1 MERIPSLSRFLILVV
16 LFCLGLFS
24 LLRVGF
30 WLYFDSVG
38 NPAPA
43 GELLTAFYLGL
54 KFDLRFTLVLLF
66 PLFVLGGLP
75 WLNPFRYRAAKVF
88 WVAYLTLTGAAT
100 LLFYMVDFGHYA
112 YLETR
117 VDSTALG
124 FLRDLDISMR
134 MVWESYPVVFLSI
147 LAAVGVGLIAYVS
160 HRLMVYC
167 SRVAPEPLGWKA
179 RAMVH
184 VGMTLLLLGGLYG
197 KLSYYPLRWSD
208 AYFSE
213 DIFVSQI
220 AQHPVLYFADTVR
233 NGGGAV
239 YDESLVR
246 AHYREMAEWLGVDQ
260 PDEIAL
266 DFRRSGS
273 PARTPKRAP
282 NVVIV
287 LMESMAAHKT
297 GLSGNPLNPTPN
309 LDSLAR
315 DGYYFKN
322 FFTPLASTARSVF
335 CTVTGIPD
343 VETHGTSSRNPRVVD
358 QHTIM
363 NCFSDY
369 EKLYF
374 LGGSISWGNIRG
386 LLKHNISGL
395 RVHEEG
401 CYSSPRVDVWGISDL
416 ALFRE
421 ADQVFQEQTKPFLA
435 VIQTAGNHRPY
446 TIPDDN
452 AGFEHEY
459 PDGETLRKSG
469 FICPE
474 HFNACRFMDHSIG
487 QFIQMAKKSGYLDNT
502 IFVFF
507 ADHGISN
514 YPGEHVSKTDLHGK
528 LGCFRVPLIIYS
540 PKLIPKGEVFATVAS
555 EVDVLPTIAS
565 LAGRRYTNTTMGRD
579 LLDPRFDS
587 KRYAFFMRANGPPKV
602 GLVGERF
609 CFEMGIDD
617 GSRQLRSFEGDNA
630 GENLIDREPE
640 VAAEMERFV
649 RAYLETAKY
658 MLYHN
663 RPKREPRIHTAR
675 QKELGA
681 TSHR

>member
-1 MERIPSLSRFLILVV
+1 MERIPSLPRFLVLVILS
-16 LFCLGLFS
+16 CLALFS

-30 WLYFDSVG
+30 WLYFSSAGDPV
-38 NPAPA
+38 PA

-54 KFDLRFTLVLLF
+54 KFDLRFTLVLLL
-66 PLFVLGGLP
+66 PLFLLGGLP
-75 WLNPFRYRAAKVF
+75 WLDPFRYRAAKVL
-88 WVAYLTLTGAAT
+88 WVVYLTLAGAAT
-100 LLFYMVDFGHYA
+100 LLFYVIDFGHYS
-112 YLETR
+112 YVETR
-117 VDSTALG
+117 VDASALG
-124 FLRDLDISMR
+124 FLRNLGISLQ
-134 MVWESYPVVFLSI
+134 MVWESYPVVWLS
-147 LAAVGVGLIAYVS
+147 LLGVVGVCLIAYLL
-160 HRLMVYC
+160 HRLIVYC
-167 SRVAPEPLGWKA
+167 SRTAPEPLNWKG

-184 VGMTLLLLGGLYG
+184 VTMTLLLLGGLYG

-213 DIFVSQI
+213 RVFVSQI
-220 AQHPVLYFADTVR
+220 AQNPVLYFTDTVR

-239 YDESLVR
+239 YDEDAVR
-246 AHYREMAEWLGVDQ
+246 ANYREMAEWLGVDR
-260 PDEIAL
+260 PDEATL
-266 DFRRSGS
+266 DFHRAGV
-273 PARTPKRAP
+273 PVRTLERPP

-297 GLSGNPLNPTPN
+297 GLSGNALNPTPH
-309 LDSLAR
+309 LDALAG

-322 FFTPLASTARSVF
+322 FFTPVASTARSVF

-343 VETHGTSSRNPRVVD
+343 VETHGTSSRNPRVVE

-369 EKLYF
+369 EKFYF

-386 LLKHNISGL
+386 LLMHNIPGL
-395 RVHEEG
+395 QVHEEG
-401 CYSSPRVDVWGISDL
+401 CYNAPRVDVWGISDL
-416 ALFRE
+416 SLFRE
-421 ADQVFQEQTKPFLA
+421 ADQVFRKQTKPFLA

-452 AGFEHEY
+452 AGFEQKYLDDEV
-459 PDGETLRKSG
+459 LRKSG
-469 FICPE
+469 FICSE
-474 HFNACRFMDHSIG
+474 HFNACRFMDHSVG
-487 QFIQMAKKSGYLDNT
+487 QFIKLAEEGGYIDNT

-514 YPGEHVSKTDLHGK
+514 FPGEHVSKTDLQGK

-540 PKLIPKGEVFATVAS
+540 PKLIPKGEVFTKVAS

-587 KRYAFFMRANGPPKV
+587 KRYAFTMRVNGRPKI
-602 GLVGERF
+602 GLVSDQF
-609 CFEMGIDD
+609 CFEMGVD
-617 GSRQLRSFEGDNA
+617 GSSQQLRSFERDDA
-630 GENLIDREPE
+630 GENLIDRKPE
-640 VAAEMERFV
+640 VAAEMERFIRV
-649 RAYLETAKY
+649 YLESAKY

-663 RPKREPRIHTAR
+663 GPKREPRIHTAR
-675 QKELGA
+675 RKEREAASL
-681 TSHR
+681 R